1 MSHPNDDQ
9 ISMRDWREDFT
20 IEEAHVSNS
29 NSTTDVQSD
38 RRTNPRLLIKTIVDD
53 SPKDLLPIID
63 YALEPLLP
71 LRDACLPLS
80 SIVSELESYVELALD
95 KSRQPNDDLTQDE
108 LAAIYLYTVEWR
120 SGQISLYTILNK
132 ALRNTSDR
140 DELRPW
146 YKYLKLFLT
155 ALAKLPFV
163 PAQVVWRGV
172 KRNISAD
179 FAPGSQIIWWSFSSC
194 TTSLKVLESNLY
206 LGGTGERTLFSI
218 ETING
223 KSIESYSAF
232 NTEDEVLLLPGTY
245 MEVQSQLNPA
255 PDLYIIHLKQKIPQ
269 KILLAPPFNGAD
281 LYPKMEL
288 ARPWYKT
295 KICKFSTGIFML
307 ICIAVVILGAVLV
320 CKSRPFKIT
329 ADILW
334 SFDCSSVTD
343 DIRGVYNGTTFNNIT
358 YVNPD
363 FSGQGKALNLDSNYK
378 QYVDIIPG
386 NGTTRIGS
394 PISSNTTYFLYAQTM
409 LDQVSIS
416 YHLKNASELL
426 REASLL
432 FHYQFKNSSN
442 IHDDSGPNAI
452 QAHSQNVY
460 YSQDGLY
467 FNTTTSFFKT
477 SEFTIIQLNG
487 YTYSIAFWIQISDI
501 DLLMDTQSI
510 LLFEL
515 KAKTSLGALEYSCF
529 SYFYWQYNVF
539 HYKLLRSQLG
549 LTIST
554 SNDTTH
560 FEMNKWFHITVIDSP
575 TNGIFIYVNG
585 QLSGFDNTTST
596 ISITYRLDMTLGT
609 PIIDQ
614 SHPNNWPCFDSLIR
628 AQWKGTMHDI
638 RFYARQFDQ
647 SEILDIIKNQKMTSQ
662 K

>member
-9 ISMRDWREDFT
+9 IFMRDWREDFT

-120 SGQISLYTILNK
+120 NGQISLYTILNK

-307 ICIAVVILGAVLV
+307 ICIAVVILGAVL
-320 CKSRPFKIT
+320 
-329 ADILW
+329 
-334 SFDCSSVTD
+334 
-343 DIRGVYNGTTFNNIT
+343 
-358 YVNPD
+358 
-363 FSGQGKALNLDSNYK
+363 
-378 QYVDIIPG
+378 G

-596 ISITYRLDMTLGT
+596 ISTTYRLDMTLGT